1 MSRNRPIAGGDR
13 NPDPHS
19 GPGPDRSAPLRPPLC
34 EPPLPLSFPAFAAL
48 AMSAAAPPPAPEA
61 PDLYAET
68 RPMMSTAI
76 SVTVAGASPGRA
88 ARAAE
93 AAFAEFARV
102 EAVMN
107 EWRPDSALSALNA
120 AAGSGASTPLPADLC
135 QVLRLARRGAART
148 GGLFDPT
155 WAALRE
161 LWRFGDGE
169 TGEPPGAAAL
179 AARCPLVSWREL
191 TVLDRPSGSC
201 RARLERPGM
210 QVGLGGIAKGWA
222 VDRAV
227 AALRAAGLHHFLVQA
242 GGDLYASGRRG
253 RGPWRVGLR
262 DPRGGP
268 AEAFAWLD
276 IRDRALST
284 SGDYERFFE
293 RDGVRY
299 HHLIDPRTCRPA
311 TASRAAS
318 VLAGSAVEAEILGK
332 AAFVLGGEE
341 ALTLAARAGAE
352 AVLVT
357 SENRVVAS
365 PSLARRL
372 AWRPPSP

>member
-1 MSRNRPIAGGDR
+1 M
-13 NPDPHS
+13 
-19 GPGPDRSAPLRPPLC
+19 L
-34 EPPLPLSFPAFAAL
+34 LPVAAL
-48 AMSAAAPPPAPEA
+48 VALALASAEVAGEE

-76 SVTVAGASPGRA
+76 SVTVAGAAPDRA
-88 ARAAE
+88 ARGAE

-102 EAVMN
+102 ETVMN
-107 EWRPDSALSALNA
+107 EWRPDSPLSALNA
-120 AAGSGASTPLPADLC
+120 AAGSGAFTPLPDDLC
-135 QVLRLARRGAART
+135 RVLRLALRGAART

-155 WAALRE
+155 WAALRD

-169 TGEPPGAAAL
+169 TGEPPPSEAV

-191 TVLDRPSGSC
+191 AVADQTGGGC
-201 RARLERPGM
+201 RARLARPGM

-222 VDRAV
+222 VDRAS
-227 AALRAAGLHHFLVQA
+227 AALRSAGLRDFLVEA

-253 RGPWRVGLR
+253 GRPWRVGLR

-268 AEAFAWLD
+268 AQAFAWLD
-276 IRDRALST
+276 LRDQALST
-284 SGDYERFFE
+284 SGDYEHFFV

-299 HHLIDPRTCRPA
+299 HHLIDTRTCRPA
-311 TASRAAS
+311 AASRAAI
-318 VLAGSAVEAEILGK
+318 VLAGRAVEAEVLSK
-332 AAFVLGGEE
+332 AAFALGGDE
-341 ALTLAARAGAE
+341 ALALAARAGAE

-357 SENRVVAS
+357 SGNRVVAS

-372 AWRPPSP
+372 AWRRPSP

>member
-1 MSRNRPIAGGDR
+1 M
-13 NPDPHS
+13 
-19 GPGPDRSAPLRPPLC
+19 SAPV
-34 EPPLPLSFPAFAAL
+34 PLPLAL
-48 AMSAAAPPPAPEA
+48 LASLALSAAASPPVPEA

-68 RPMMSTAI
+68 RPAMSTVVSI
-76 SVTVAGASPGRA
+76 TVSGAAPGPA
-88 ARAAE
+88 ARAAA
-93 AAFAEFARV
+93 AAFAEFALV

-107 EWRPDSALSALNA
+107 EWRPESPLSALNA
-120 AAGSGASTPLPADLC
+120 AAGSGALTPLPADMC
-135 QVLRLARRGAART
+135 RVLRLARRGAART

-155 WAALRE
+155 WAALRD
-161 LWRFGDGE
+161 LWRFADGE
-169 TGEPPGAAAL
+169 AGDPPSPAAL
-179 AARCPLVSWREL
+179 ATRCPLVSWRDL
-191 TVLDRPSGSC
+191 TVLDQPGGGC

-222 VDRAV
+222 VDRAS
-227 AALRAAGLHHFLVQA
+227 AALRSAGLRHFLVQA

-253 RGPWRVGLR
+253 SRPWRVGLR

-311 TASRAAS
+311 AASRAAS

-332 AAFVLGGEE
+332 AAFALGGEE
-341 ALTLAARAGAE
+341 ALGLAARAGAE

-365 PSLARRL
+365 PSLRRRL
-372 AWRPPSP
+372 AWRQPSP